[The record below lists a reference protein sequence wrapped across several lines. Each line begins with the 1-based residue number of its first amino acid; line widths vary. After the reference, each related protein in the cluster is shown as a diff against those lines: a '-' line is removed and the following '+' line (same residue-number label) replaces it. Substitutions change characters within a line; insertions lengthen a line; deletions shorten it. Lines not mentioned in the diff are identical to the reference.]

1 MAGAVSE
8 IESGKEE
15 GNMINRKGGFQSV
28 SNLMKTKTVIYMC
41 VGGGGS
47 GEVKVAEEDKN
58 NYNKLKIKGRGCR

>member
-41 VGGGGS
+41 VGGGG
-47 GEVKVAEEDKN
+47 GVGK
-58 NYNKLKIKGRGCR
+58 